1 MGWLRQPMDLYF
13 FHFFNRLFIKNPAL
27 VYIQAFFITI
37 AIVCGKYAQNV
48 VTQAQWHCV
57 LTGTEKSCVG
67 RKQHL
72 QGKVV
77 FASRQKQSATFL
89 IHVTSQSAKE
99 MTAKLKIQEIIKNTF

>member
-1 MGWLRQPMDLYF
+1 M
-13 FHFFNRLFIKNPAL
+13 
-27 VYIQAFFITI
+27 
-37 AIVCGKYAQNV
+37 CGKYAQNV

-72 QGKVV
+72 QGEVV

-99 MTAKLKIQEIIKNTF
+99 MTAKLKIQEIIKKYFLIVSDILKSFLESGLDVYQSMTQDGHLTENCVT